1 MRAVVHPTKAS
12 AEAQIAEL
20 NAARGYP
27 KIEPG
32 IRYGGG
38 IFADSITT
46 TSECAPVELKSGGW
60 GVPADAL
67 ERGGFE
73 TKTAIDVEAKGDR

>member
-1 MRAVVHPTKAS
+1 MRAVVHPTKVS

-20 NAARGYP
+20 NEARGYP

-38 IFADSITT
+38 IFADFIAT
-46 TSECAPVELKSGGW
+46 TSECAPIELKSGGW
-60 GVPADAL
+60 GVLADAL
-67 ERGGFE
+67 ERGGFDA
-73 TKTAIDVEAKGDR
+73 KTAIDVEAKGDK